1 MKLFYSEDTLKNV
14 HFIVIKISG
23 SQVKNLQNPIK
34 QNIRI
39 SL

>member
-1 MKLFYSEDTLKNV
+1 MKLFYNEDTLKNV
-14 HFIVIKISG
+14 HFIVKISG
-23 SQVKNLQNPIK
+23 PQVKNLQNPIK